1 MEQVLYTLEQLKKD
15 RNLWKNI
22 DVIPIQCSWC
32 HIEFETKY
40 GTLYN
45 VIRRDAEGIYCGRK
59 CAGAA
64 RVFSTQNKYKEAG
77 GKTCKRCGEFKNL
90 DSFSTLPNPPYL
102 RAECRRCH
110 NYKPARQYSL
120 SKEKSQR
127 AKIPFTL
134 SMDQFL
140 ESWGKPC
147 YYCSSEVKTIRLE
160 MLNNSFGYVP
170 NNIVSSCRQ
179 CQRFK
184 NGMNHDEFISLCR
197 KISNN
202 TKED

>member
-1 MEQVLYTLEQLKKD
+1 MYTLEQMKQD
-15 RNLWKNI
+15 RSLWKNL

-32 HIEFETKY
+32 QTEFEIKY

-64 RVFSTQNKYKEAG
+64 RAFSTQNKYKEAG
-77 GKTCKRCGEFKNL
+77 GKFCKRCGEFKELSN
-90 DSFSTLPNPPYL
+90 FSILPNPPYL

-120 SKEKSQR
+120 NKEKALR

-140 ESWGKPC
+140 DFWNKPC
-147 YYCSSEVKTIRLE
+147 FYCGTEVKTIRLE
-160 MLNNSFGYVP
+160 TLDFSAGFVRNNVTS
-170 NNIVSSCRQ
+170 ICRE
-179 CQRFK
+179 CQKFK
-184 NGMNHDEFISLCR
+184 NGMNHDEFMHQCQKIVDNIR
-197 KISNN
+197 K
-202 TKED
+202 K